1 MTNQEMLACL
11 AVLGGLALF
20 TTLFSVWAVRTRRAA
35 DAATRTLRASD
46 VMAECGDLLLGSD
59 FVWGVW
65 QDTDKN
71 SMRQLL
77 RDARDE
83 TLGMVSMPA
92 VSLDGVLKR
101 FDLAGRRYEIRKPA
115 LMSNRTCLHE
125 VGDDTVLYSAEHRTS
140 ATLFFAGDGD
150 TELLTVAKVPVWRR
164 VGPIKHDGQEIG
176 KLIIGLKHHQYVSIL
191 SLPRERYP
199 LLAQVTVLAMV

>member
-20 TTLFSVWAVRTRRAA
+20 TGLLSVWAVRTRRAE

-46 VMAECGDLLLGSD
+46 VVAECGDLLLGPD

-65 QDTDKN
+65 QDTDTN
-71 SMRQLL
+71 TMRQLL
-77 RDARDE
+77 RDSKDE
-83 TLGMVSMPA
+83 TLGMVSKPA

-101 FDLAGRRYEIRKPA
+101 FDLAGRQYEIRKPT

-140 ATLFFAGDGD
+140 ATLFFAGDGE
-150 TELLTVAKVPVWRR
+150 TELFTVAKVPVWRR
-164 VGPIKHDGQEIG
+164 FGPIAHDGHEIG
-176 KLIIGLKHHQYVSIL
+176 KLIIGLKRHHYVSIL

-199 LLAQVTVLAMV
+199 LLAQVMVLTMV